1 MICLYGDCYAVFIVL
16 LLFYIYF
23 NVLTCELVVKLSVVA
38 VVVRHLEVGKARG
51 LESGGGSGSM

>member
-38 VVVRHLEVGKARG
+38 VVVRHLQVGKARG
-51 LESGGGSGSM
+51 